1 MFARHSAG
9 YSLLMTK
16 AHRPRRWPWS
26 VIRCDS
32 VTSIIQSDVL
42 GRSLLVDDT
51 PARIV
56 GVMPA
61 RFEFPDAQTQFW
73 LPSPLD
79 A

>member
-1 MFARHSAG
+1 
-9 YSLLMTK
+9 
-16 AHRPRRWPWS
+16 
-26 VIRCDS
+26 
-32 VTSIIQSDVL
+32 
-42 GRSLLVDDT
+42 VDDT

-61 RFEFPDAQTQFW
+61 QFEFPDAQTQFW